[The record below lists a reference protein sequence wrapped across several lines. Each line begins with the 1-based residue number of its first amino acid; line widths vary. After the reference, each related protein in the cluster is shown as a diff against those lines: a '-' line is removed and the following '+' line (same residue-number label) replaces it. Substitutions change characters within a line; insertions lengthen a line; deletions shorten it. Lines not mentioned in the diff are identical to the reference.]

1 MRRWEV
7 NIKLY
12 LSEMWSNC
20 EVYIYVTKDR
30 AFRVPCTAGNFL
42 TSLFKQY
49 GDPVELDRYALK
61 QRTCVCVCVCVC
73 GPTQPHVERLF

>member
-7 NIKLY
+7 NIKMY
-12 LSEMWSNC
+12 LTDIWSNC
-20 EVYIYVTKDR
+20 EGYIYVTKHR
-30 AFRVPCTAGNFL
+30 VFLVPCTAGNFL

-61 QRTCVCVCVCVC
+61 QRTCVC
-73 GPTQPHVERLF
+73 GPTQLHVERLF